1 MQLLCNGVV
10 LDLYDGTSLQFTHKN
25 PLFAFDKLEC
35 ERTTQFKLPSTPT
48 NDRVLELARIPA
60 YKGTGMRQRF
70 SAELQAGTVVK
81 SGYLY
86 VSEYDGTD
94 YAAMFVTGELVGLQA
109 IRNAGEVR
117 DVLQYDQKILW
128 NDSAVVAADGGTIAN
143 IALVDY
149 EKKTAHVNP
158 SISLRWLIE
167 EMAAAIGVQVNF
179 TNTDAATRVRLFES
193 TEDYGLDGVKV
204 HLRNDPTAS
213 QDPVNIS
220 PFLGLVQ
227 YVAVAAAQWSATSYA
242 ESGGSEWDLDGATL
256 ISQDQFDQ
264 ISLPYDCVLEFPEN
278 TPQNLCIVSGNIFC
292 RYTGGQLRCTDQ
304 ITFFGTRQFYGFL
317 DTSGTVQYMGDP
329 LAGQSVRIPANTP
342 FMLTDGAGL
351 VYPVPESVGQTGTI
365 GFYASQVPA
374 YDVLITISIDHKW
387 EYGEYI
393 PYNALLPSMTLV
405 DLLKMYAYM
414 TGTVLYYDGT
424 VKFDLLNLAAF
435 AQKQADALTKR
446 GQVKRTF
453 ADYAQ
458 RSLVQYDSA
467 EYLLQGERIITA
479 YTIDNENLEEEKELA
494 TLKVSEGRRRLNG
507 TNERVYIPDY
517 DGGFTAANASTA
529 DAKMLRVPLPKNT
542 NLQALCTASTQ
553 FVVEARMTMME
564 YNAITAK
571 TLLLIDGTKYTW
583 TERSWQKDVAK
594 FTLAKV

>member
-1 MQLLCNGVV
+1 MMQLLCNGVV

-70 SAELQAGTVVK
+70 AAELQAGTVVK

-94 YAAMFVTGELVGLQA
+94 YTAVFVTGELVGLQA
-109 IRNAGEVR
+109 IRNAGKVR
-117 DVLQYDQKILW
+117 DVLQYDQTILW
-128 NDSAVVAADGGTIAN
+128 NDSAVVAANGGTIAN

-149 EKKTAHVNP
+149 EKKTSHVNP
-158 SISLRWLIE
+158 SMSLRWLIE
-167 EMAAAIGVQVNF
+167 EMAAAIGAQVNF

-193 TEDYGLDGVKV
+193 TEDYGLDDWQATMSYDANNPEGTTITPRMGVLKY
-204 HLRNDPTAS
+204 HTATA
-213 QDPVNIS
+213 
-220 PFLGLVQ
+220 
-227 YVAVAAAQWSATSYA
+227 YVWRANSIQ
-242 ESGGSEWDLDGATL
+242 GSFGIEWDEYNAEQLEAVD
-256 ISQDQFDQ
+256 FRQ
-264 ISLPYDCVLEFPEN
+264 ISCNYKMVLTFAED
-278 TPQNLCIVSGNIFC
+278 TPANLCLVTGDLVERSTLNDTLNQIHFIDERQFSKSGSTTV
-292 RYTGGQLRCTDQ
+292 YTGE
-304 ITFFGTRQFYGFL
+304 
-317 DTSGTVQYMGDP
+317 P
-329 LAGQSVRIPANTP
+329 LAGRRVEVDAYTP
-342 FMLTDGAGL
+342 FFLLSGDGYWYTQPTAL
-351 VYPVPESVGQTGTI
+351 DQEADI
-365 GFYASQVPA
+365 GYYVENAMSYVVDIQ
-374 YDVLITISIDHKW
+374 ISIDHKW

-414 TGTVLYYDGT
+414 TGTLLYYDGT

-435 AQKQADALTKR
+435 TLKQADTLTKQ

-458 RSLVQYDSA
+458 RNLVQYDSA
-467 EYLLQGERIITA
+467 EYVLQGERIMTE
-479 YTIDNENLEEEKELA
+479 YTIDNENLDEEKELA

-507 TNERVYIPDY
+507 TNERIYIPDY
-517 DGGFTAANASTA
+517 DGGFTAANASIT
-529 DAKMLRVPLPKNT
+529 DAKMLRVPLPKNA
-542 NLQALCTASTQ
+542 NIQALCTASTQ
-553 FVVEARMTMME
+553 FVVEAHMTMME

-583 TERSWQKDVAK
+583 TDRSWQNDVAK

>member
-10 LDLYDGTSLQFTHKN
+10 LDLYENTDLQFTHKN

-70 SAELQAGTVVK
+70 AAELQAGTVVK

-94 YAAMFVTGELVGLQA
+94 YAAVFVTGELVGLQA
-109 IRNAGEVR
+109 IRNAGKVR
-117 DVLQYDQKILW
+117 DVLQYNQTILW
-128 NDSAVVAADGGTIAN
+128 DDSAVVAANGGTIAN

-167 EMAAAIGVQVNF
+167 EMAAAIGAQVNL
-179 TNTDAATRVRLFES
+179 TNTGAATRVRLFES
-193 TEDYGLDGVKV
+193 TEDYGLDDWQAAMSYDANNPAGTTITPRMGVLNYHTATAYVWRANSIQGSFNIEWDELNAEQLEAVDFKQISCNYKIV
-204 HLRNDPTAS
+204 LTFSENTPENLCLVTGDLVERNTLNDVTNQIHFIDERKFS
-213 QDPVNIS
+213 K
-220 PFLGLVQ
+220 
-227 YVAVAAAQWSATSYA
+227 
-242 ESGGSEWDLDGATL
+242 SGGST
-256 ISQDQFDQ
+256 
-264 ISLPYDCVLEFPEN
+264 V
-278 TPQNLCIVSGNIFC
+278 
-292 RYTGGQLRCTDQ
+292 YTGE
-304 ITFFGTRQFYGFL
+304 
-317 DTSGTVQYMGDP
+317 P
-329 LAGQSVRIPANTP
+329 LAGRRVEIDAYTP
-342 FMLTDGAGL
+342 FFLLSGDGYLYTQPTAL
-351 VYPVPESVGQTGTI
+351 DQEADI
-365 GFYASQVPA
+365 GYYIENAMSYIADIQ
-374 YDVLITISIDHKW
+374 ISIDHKW
-387 EYGEYI
+387 EYGEEV
-393 PYNALLPSMTLV
+393 PWNALLPDLTLV
-405 DLLKMYAYM
+405 ELLKMYAYM
-414 TGTVLYYDGT
+414 AGTLLYYDGT

-435 AQKQADALTKR
+435 TLKQADTLTKR

-458 RSLVQYDSA
+458 RNLVQYDSA
-467 EYLLQGERIITA
+467 EYVLQGERIITE

-494 TLKVSEGRRRLNG
+494 TLKVSEGRRRPNG

-517 DGGFTAANASTA
+517 DGGFTAANASMA
-529 DAKMLRVPLPKNT
+529 DTKMLRVPLPKNA

-564 YNAITAK
+564 YNTITAK